1 MKRIKLKKLKKKKI
15 NTKLSIILFI
25 IVIGLVLSY
34 MLINYISKKIN
45 PFYMSYAETEVNKIL
60 TEIINNSVTEEVE
73 KEMAKLREEFI
84 ADNPDFDENNEE
96 WKEKLEQYIN
106 EDKMYYTYEEFND
119 YDYIEYETFVDTFE
133 TPQGEKVV
141 SFGYYG

>member
-1 MKRIKLKKLKKKKI
+1 MRTVRRGTFET
-15 NTKLSIILFI
+15 NSSSTHSITMCMESDYEKWKN
-25 IVIGLVLSY
+25 GEMYWHRWNDELV
-34 MLINYISKKIN
+34 SK
-45 PFYMSYAETEVNKIL
+45 
-60 TEIINNSVTEEVE
+60 EEVE

-84 ADNPDFDENNEE
+84 ADNPDFDENNEK

-106 EDKMYYTYEEFND
+106 EDKTYYTYEEFND

-141 SFGYYG
+141 SFGYYGSDY

>member
-1 MKRIKLKKLKKKKI
+1 MKTVRLGTFET
-15 NTKLSIILFI
+15 NSSSTHSITMCMESDYEKWKN
-25 IVIGLVLSY
+25 GEMYWHRWNDELV
-34 MLINYISKKIN
+34 SK
-45 PFYMSYAETEVNKIL
+45 
-60 TEIINNSVTEEVE
+60 EEVE

-141 SFGYYG
+141 SFGYYGQDM

>member
-1 MKRIKLKKLKKKKI
+1 MKTVRRGTFET
-15 NTKLSIILFI
+15 NSSSTHSITMCMESDYEKWKN
-25 IVIGLVLSY
+25 GEMYWHRWNDELV
-34 MLINYISKKIN
+34 SK
-45 PFYMSYAETEVNKIL
+45 
-60 TEIINNSVTEEVE
+60 EEVE

-141 SFGYYG
+141 SFGYYGSDY

>member
-1 MKRIKLKKLKKKKI
+1 MRTVRRGTFET
-15 NTKLSIILFI
+15 NSSSTHSITMCMESDYEKWKN
-25 IVIGLVLSY
+25 GEMYWHRWNDELV
-34 MLINYISKKIN
+34 SK
-45 PFYMSYAETEVNKIL
+45 
-60 TEIINNSVTEEVE
+60 EEVE

-141 SFGYYG
+141 SFGYYGQDM

>member
-1 MKRIKLKKLKKKKI
+1 MRKVRIGTFET
-15 NTKLSIILFI
+15 NSSSTHSITMCMESDYEKWKN
-25 IVIGLVLSY
+25 GEMYWHRWNDELV
-34 MLINYISKKIN
+34 SK
-45 PFYMSYAETEVNKIL
+45 
-60 TEIINNSVTEEVE
+60 EEVE

-119 YDYIEYETFVDTFE
+119 YDYIEYETYVDKYN
-133 TPQGEKVV
+133 TPNGDTVV
-141 SFGYYG
+141 AFGYYGQDM

>member
-1 MKRIKLKKLKKKKI
+1 MKTIRQGCFET
-15 NTKLSIILFI
+15 NSSSTHSITMCMESDYEKWKN
-25 IVIGLVLSY
+25 GEMYWHRWNDELV
-34 MLINYISKKIN
+34 SK
-45 PFYMSYAETEVNKIL
+45 
-60 TEIINNSVTEEVE
+60 EEVE

-119 YDYIEYETFVDTFE
+119 YDYIEYETFVDKYN
-133 TPQGEKVV
+133 TPNGDTVV
-141 SFGYYG
+141 AFGYYGQDY

>member
-1 MKRIKLKKLKKKKI
+1 MKTVRLGTFETNSSSTHSITMCMESDYKKWK
-15 NTKLSIILFI
+15 N
-25 IVIGLVLSY
+25 GEMYWHRWNDELV
-34 MLINYISKKIN
+34 SK
-45 PFYMSYAETEVNKIL
+45 
-60 TEIINNSVTEEVE
+60 EEVE

-96 WKEKLEQYIN
+96 WKEELEQYIN

-141 SFGYYG
+141 SFGYYGSDY

>member
-1 MKRIKLKKLKKKKI
+1 MRTVRRGTFET
-15 NTKLSIILFI
+15 NSSSTHSITMCMESDYEKWKN
-25 IVIGLVLSY
+25 GEMYWHRWNDELV
-34 MLINYISKKIN
+34 SK
-45 PFYMSYAETEVNKIL
+45 
-60 TEIINNSVTEEVE
+60 EEVE
-73 KEMAKLREEFI
+73 KEMAKLRDEFI

-141 SFGYYG
+141 SFGYYGQDM

>member
-1 MKRIKLKKLKKKKI
+1 MKTIRIGTFET
-15 NTKLSIILFI
+15 NSSSTHSITMCMESDYEKWKN
-25 IVIGLVLSY
+25 GEMYWHRWNDELV
-34 MLINYISKKIN
+34 SK
-45 PFYMSYAETEVNKIL
+45 
-60 TEIINNSVTEEVE
+60 EEVE

-141 SFGYYG
+141 SFGYYGSDY